1 MSFIQAQY
9 EGMYIMMT
17 CIIYSLYFFSNIL
30 MSVNHKLIIK
40 YRLCFLLVNE
50 NDLIHCIQWTSI
62 RKTLKPGSVPS
73 VFAWKGEV
81 TPRREI
87 LRHPLPQKR
96 PREENEE
103 VFPEETCETVYTD
116 G

>member
-1 MSFIQAQY
+1 M
-9 EGMYIMMT
+9 
-17 CIIYSLYFFSNIL
+17 
-30 MSVNHKLIIK
+30 LII
-40 YRLCFLLVNE
+40 
-50 NDLIHCIQWTSI
+50 IIQISEQTVVCSQHFKSEDFKWTPI

-87 LRHPLPQKR
+87 PRYPLPQKR
-96 PREENEE
+96 PREENKE
-103 VFPEETCETVYTD
+103 VFSEETCETVHTD